1 MTARS
6 LEEAVDESH
15 AALGAI
21 IRGDVEPFLALY
33 SDGDDVTIGNPF
45 GPFARGQE
53 AARAAGALAAS
64 HYRDGQIVGFE
75 RVATTSQTGWPAWL
89 RSRASK
95 PRSAAATVP
104 PRSATE

>member
-1 MTARS
+1 
-6 LEEAVDESH
+6 
-15 AALGAI
+15 
-21 IRGDVEPFLALY
+21 
-33 SDGDDVTIGNPF
+33 
-45 GPFARGQE
+45 
-53 AARAAGALAAS
+53 
-64 HYRDGQIVGFE
+64 VGFE